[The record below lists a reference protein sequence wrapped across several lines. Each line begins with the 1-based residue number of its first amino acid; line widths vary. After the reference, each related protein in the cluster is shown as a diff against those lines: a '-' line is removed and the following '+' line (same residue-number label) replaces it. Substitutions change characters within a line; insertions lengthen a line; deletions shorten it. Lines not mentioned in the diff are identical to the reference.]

1 MFHDLVSFA
10 LEVDEDLILLLNL
23 FLLVHYLFSN
33 SILEGHEM
41 FRVSSE
47 ALVTGAAYPGDI
59 WSADREVL
67 SEIPGEDLSLQLG
80 VQVLGSRHDLLEG
93 D

>member
-1 MFHDLVSFA
+1 
-10 LEVDEDLILLLNL
+10 
-23 FLLVHYLFSN
+23 
-33 SILEGHEM
+33 M

-59 WSADREVL
+59 RRADWEVL
-67 SEIPGEDLSLQLG
+67 SEVPGEDLSLQLG